1 MRASQSMLWPRA
13 PETYA
18 SVMGAYAPQQS
29 PGLPADEDGNSRSH
43 PEDVD
48 TDKSG
53 SASRAIQTTESTLV
67 PALSTMAPAMGPP
80 VPTLPTMGAALGP
93 RCTPTETT
101 IPTKPSHCI
110 MAESLEAPTAQEAA
124 DDVCLQPEDV
134 GTDNRGSASSAIQRA
149 ESTPVP
155 TLPTI
160 CTPTETTI
168 STKPSHCI
176 MAESLEA
183 PTAQEAADDVCLHPE
198 DVGTDNRSSA
208 SSAIQR
214 AESTPV
220 PTLPTM
226 VSVLGPRCTPTET
239 TISTKPS
246 HCIMAEGLEA
256 TPTQDAAGGREDV
269 PDNKP
274 QTEVHLVKRR
284 HQGAKEI
291 EGDGGEKENASPAT
305 LPYPCSLLPTP
316 RKLLL
321 PSPNGSQR
329 AQTVSPGFHLS
340 GISEVGQPVRRQTK
354 EAGIIKALGVKGA
367 PRRCE
372 MQATPDDSP
381 RAPLSVK
388 ARWMIAILT
397 AMLTLSL
404 QALPRH
410 AAGTTKLD
418 TLHDA
423 PDSTASTASAST
435 GTGWVQA
442 TGTGTASASTGTGWE
457 DDLSLD
463 GTRGTATRPSTIAA
477 QLDATVAANT
487 EIEVRTSALRPE
499 RRRGTRLHLRFSRFR
514 LLPNHRA
521 ATGVMMTLASSIGTS
536 HAAGTSSSQPFVRT
550 KFDIGQTTSDIAF
563 RLTRP
568 FRRMGSHF
576 AAACKRIS
584 SMTIG
589 VTIGLAAAYVIA
601 SLSRVA
607 QGVGLIFLAIPPV
620 ILMVIL
626 SLGAAHHAS
635 AATP

>member
-53 SASRAIQTTESTLV
+53 SASRAIQTTESTPV

-160 CTPTETTI
+160 
-168 STKPSHCI
+168 
-176 MAESLEA
+176 
-183 PTAQEAADDVCLHPE
+183 
-198 DVGTDNRSSA
+198 
-208 SSAIQR
+208 
-214 AESTPV
+214 
-220 PTLPTM
+220 
-226 VSVLGPRCTPTET
+226 CTPTET

-626 SLGAAHHAS
+626 SLGAAQHAS